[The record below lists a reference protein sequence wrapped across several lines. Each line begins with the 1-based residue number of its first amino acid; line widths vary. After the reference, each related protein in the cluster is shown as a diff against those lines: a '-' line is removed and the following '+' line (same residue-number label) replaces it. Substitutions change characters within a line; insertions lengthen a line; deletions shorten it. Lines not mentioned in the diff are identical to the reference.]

1 MSGKIKWTPEEQ
13 AKLQALRD
21 EIEKY
26 QNILRWQKIQRQ
38 AEKKMLELRQK
49 YDYRSLRREIL
60 LDKYLVS
67 LRYKGRRSKRPWRD
81 ELP

>member
-1 MSGKIKWTPEEQ
+1 LSGKIKWTPEEQ

-26 QNILRWQKIQRQ
+26 QNILRWQKIQRAQ
-38 AEKKMLELRQK
+38 KKMLELRQK
-49 YDYRSLRREIL
+49 YDYRSLRRELL
-60 LDKYLVS
+60 LDKYLVT
-67 LRYKGRRSKRPWRD
+67 LRYKGRKSKRPWRD

>member
-26 QNILRWQKIQRQ
+26 QNILRWQKIRQ
-38 AEKKMLELRQK
+38 AEKNMLELRQK
-49 YDYRSLRREIL
+49 YDYRSLRRELL
-60 LDKYLVS
+60 LDKYLVT
-67 LRYKGRRSKRPWRD
+67 LRYKGRKSKRPWRD

>member
-21 EIEKY
+21 EIENY
-26 QNILRWQKIQRQ
+26 QNILRWQKIRQ

-49 YDYRSLRREIL
+49 YDYRSLRRELL
-60 LDKYLVS
+60 LDKYLVT
-67 LRYKGRRSKRPWRD
+67 LRYKGRKSKRPRRD

>member
-26 QNILRWQKIQRQ
+26 QNILRWQKIRQ

-49 YDYRSLRREIL
+49 YDYRSLRRELL
-60 LDKYLVS
+60 LDKYLVT
-67 LRYKGRRSKRPWRD
+67 LRYKGRKSKRTWRD

>member
-26 QNILRWQKIQRQ
+26 QNILRWQKIQRAQ
-38 AEKKMLELRQK
+38 KKMLELRQK
-49 YDYRSLRREIL
+49 YDYRSLRRELL
-60 LDKYLVS
+60 LDK
-67 LRYKGRRSKRPWRD
+67 
-81 ELP
+81 

>member
-1 MSGKIKWTPEEQ
+1 MSGRIKWTPEEQ

-26 QNILRWQKIQRQ
+26 QNILRWQKIRQ

-49 YDYRSLRREIL
+49 YDYRSLRRELL
-60 LDKYLVS
+60 LDKYLVT
-67 LRYKGRRSKRPWRD
+67 LRYKGRKSKRPWRD

>member
-26 QNILRWQKIQRQ
+26 QNILRWQKIRQ
-38 AEKKMLELRQK
+38 AEKKMLALRQK
-49 YDYRSLRREIL
+49 YDYRSLRRELL
-60 LDKYLVS
+60 LDKYLVT
-67 LRYKGRRSKRPWRD
+67 LRYKGRKSKRPWRD

>member
-1 MSGKIKWTPEEQ
+1 MAGKIKWPPEEQ

-26 QNILRWQKIQRQ
+26 QNILRGQKIRQ

-49 YDYRSLRREIL
+49 YDYRSLRRELL
-60 LDKYLVS
+60 LDKYLVT
-67 LRYKGRRSKRPWRD
+67 LRYKGRKSKRPWRD

>member
-26 QNILRWQKIQRQ
+26 QNILRWQKIRQ

-49 YDYRSLRREIL
+49 YDYRSLRRELL
-60 LDKYLVS
+60 LDKYLVT
-67 LRYKGRRSKRPWRD
+67 LRYKGRKSKRPWRD

>member
-13 AKLQALRD
+13 AKLQALRN

-26 QNILRWQKIQRQ
+26 QNILRWQKIRQ

-49 YDYRSLRREIL
+49 YDYRSLRRELL
-60 LDKYLVS
+60 LDKYLVT
-67 LRYKGRRSKRPWRD
+67 LRYKGRKSKRPWRD

>member
-13 AKLQALRD
+13 ANLQALRD

-26 QNILRWQKIQRQ
+26 QNILRWQKIQRAQ
-38 AEKKMLELRQK
+38 KKMLELRQK
-49 YDYRSLRREIL
+49 YDYRSLRRELL
-60 LDKYLVS
+60 LDKYLVT
-67 LRYKGRRSKRPWRD
+67 LRYKGRKSKRPWRD

>member
-26 QNILRWQKIQRQ
+26 QNILRWQKIQRAQ
-38 AEKKMLELRQK
+38 KKMLELRQK
-49 YDYRSLRREIL
+49 YDYRSLRRELL
-60 LDKYLVS
+60 LDKYLVT
-67 LRYKGRRSKRPWRD
+67 LRYKGRKSKRPWRD

>member
-26 QNILRWQKIQRQ
+26 QNILRWQKIQRAQ
-38 AEKKMLELRQK
+38 KKMLELRQK
-49 YDYRSLRREIL
+49 YDYRSLRRELL
-60 LDKYLVS
+60 LDKYLVT

>member
-13 AKLQALRD
+13 AKLQELRD

-26 QNILRWQKIQRQ
+26 QNILRWQKIRQ

-49 YDYRSLRREIL
+49 YDYRSLRRELL
-60 LDKYLVS
+60 LDKYLVT
-67 LRYKGRRSKRPWRD
+67 LRYKGRKSKRPWRD

>member
-1 MSGKIKWTPEEQ
+1 LSGKIKWTPEEQ

-26 QNILRWQKIQRQ
+26 QNILRWQKIRQ

-49 YDYRSLRREIL
+49 YDYRSLRRELL
-60 LDKYLVS
+60 LDKYLVT

>member
-1 MSGKIKWTPEEQ
+1 LSGKIKWTPEEQ

-26 QNILRWQKIQRQ
+26 QNILRWQKIRQ

-49 YDYRSLRREIL
+49 YDYRSLRRELL
-60 LDKYLVS
+60 LDKYLVT
-67 LRYKGRRSKRPWRD
+67 LRYKGRKSKRPWRD

>member
-26 QNILRWQKIQRQ
+26 QNILRRQKIRQ

-49 YDYRSLRREIL
+49 YDYRSLRRELL
-60 LDKYLVS
+60 LDKYLVT
-67 LRYKGRRSKRPWRD
+67 LRYKGRKSKRPWRD

>member
-26 QNILRWQKIQRQ
+26 QNILRWQKIRQ

-49 YDYRSLRREIL
+49 YDYRSLRRELL
-60 LDKYLVS
+60 LDKYLVT